1 MTKEEIP
8 FNYFHKL
15 FINKCKEIQLEEEKN
30 KIGDLA
36 KWMDSFLLFSTER
49 KELIPIYEKALYR
62 ICEDYVSLSNAN
74 VNVYPKET
82 KEFIKLILETIDENP
97 YKESY
102 LISLQFIY
110 CDYINIL
117 GQGAPILK
125 SCKKEEVIPNLEIT
139 LDQDNKITDFE
150 GINID
155 LLEENKIMT
164 EFIFMQ
170 KNGVQGPL
178 QKIHY
183 KKRNF

>member
-1 MTKEEIP
+1 M
-8 FNYFHKL
+8 
-15 FINKCKEIQLEEEKN
+15 
-30 KIGDLA
+30 
-36 KWMDSFLLFSTER
+36 
-49 KELIPIYEKALYR
+49 
-62 ICEDYVSLSNAN
+62 
-74 VNVYPKET
+74 
-82 KEFIKLILETIDENP
+82 
-97 YKESY
+97 
-102 LISLQFIY
+102 
-110 CDYINIL
+110 
-117 GQGAPILK
+117 
-125 SCKKEEVIPNLEIT
+125 IPNLEIT